1 MNQSADFL
9 KHAKYISMRKVYQK
23 MVILLILLMATTLKV
38 FAVDTLGLKGE
49 WTLIPDESAP
59 ISYYNTI
66 SLDIQQKD
74 SSLTIV
80 QKWEE
85 KFPHVDSFHLFIN
98 GQPDKVPVTS
108 RIWPYQVFMGISLIP
123 GTEKE
128 VTAQWIKKDS
138 ILKIEEDYPVSVSQG
153 KTTIHSIQT
162 YTLSDEGQKLTI
174 YIYRNSD
181 RANSSVYVFRRGAVN
196 NAYSMQLKDQWDL
209 EGGLSDNAFLI
220 SLQGIVNKN
229 SPTLYFIYPKDY
241 DYNFTEKL
249 YNFYKD
255 HLGYSFTEI
264 QGIGAALKIFKDSV
278 KGYVIWDKASR
289 ASLNVAFTLAGL
301 KKAVVITSDMLP
313 MVKAA
318 GLKEVADFRNK
329 FNGKTDAEV
338 YGWAFD
344 HYWKNCSK
352 RYIVWMGGVSGSQ
365 MKPGIADFGIS
376 EGSFFADLST
386 DPKDSVEYALS
397 KKILGHMPPL
407 SMLMGWHSYA
417 KDLERNYVTLASHYG
432 IRVEGLNTFPNLS
445 FTSRTPPSPGFKFTN
460 NNQAVPGGIYKPKNK
475 VYITCVQTDGLGLGA
490 WNDSLRGSLPYAWEV
505 TINWS
510 WMCPVLLEYYYLH
523 ATNNDFFFGSLS
535 GPGYMYPKAI
545 PPKIL
550 PSVISLADSLCKA
563 LDLNVFETMD
573 YSQGSTVTGNTNLPE
588 YIVNDYYKY
597 MPEMIGFL
605 NGYAPSYTFY
615 SSNGRPFISYDYY
628 LDEKRPVNDAVE
640 DLKGLI
646 ALNNKRPYFL
656 VLHVREFNSIQR
668 VKEILAGLG
677 SDVEVVP
684 LDVFLKLA
692 GNQPTFKTKFL
703 EKQNSKAEVDN

>member
-1 MNQSADFL
+1 
-9 KHAKYISMRKVYQK
+9 MRKTCQK
-23 MVILLILLMATTLKV
+23 FMIILFLLMTATFNV
-38 FAVDTLGLKGE
+38 FALDTVGFGGE
-49 WTLIPDESAP
+49 WTLIPDESTP

-66 SLDIQQKD
+66 GLNFQQD
-74 SSLTIV
+74 GNFLTIV
-80 QKWEE
+80 QKWVGKPPHTDSIHVSTDGKAE
-85 KFPHVDSFHLFIN
+85 KMM
-98 GQPDKVPVTS
+98 VTN
-108 RIWPYQVFMGISLIP
+108 RVWPYQVFMDISLIP
-123 GTEKE
+123 GSEKE
-128 VTAQWIKKDS
+128 ITAQWIAKDS
-138 ILKIEEDYPVSVSQG
+138 ILQINEDYPIIISQG
-153 KTTIHSIQT
+153 ETTIHSVRT
-162 YTLSDEGQKLTI
+162 YTLSDGGQKLTLN
-174 YIYRNSD
+174 IYRNAD
-181 RANSSVYVFRRGAVN
+181 RSNLITYVFRRGAVQK
-196 NAYSMQLKDQWDL
+196 AYSMQIKDHWEVDGDL
-209 EGGLSDNAFLI
+209 SENAFLL
-220 SLQGIVNKN
+220 SLQGIVNTN

-241 DYNFTEKL
+241 DYNFTTKL

-255 HLGYSFTEI
+255 HLGYSFTEL
-264 QGIGAALKIFKDSV
+264 QNMGEALKVFRDSV
-278 KGYVIWDKASR
+278 KGYIIWDKAAR

-301 KKAVVITSDMLP
+301 TKSVVITQDMLP

-318 GLKEVADFRNK
+318 GLKEVADFRHK
-329 FNGKTDAEV
+329 FNGKTDAQV
-338 YGWAFD
+338 YSWAYS
-344 HYWKNCSK
+344 HYGKRCSRK
-352 RYIVWMGGVSGSQ
+352 YIVWMGGVSGNQ

-397 KKILGHMPPL
+397 KKILSHQPPL

-490 WNDSLRGSLPYAWEV
+490 WNDSLRGSIPYAWEV
-505 TINWS
+505 TINWV
-510 WMCPVLLEYYYLH
+510 WMCPVLLELYYQH

-545 PPKIL
+545 PPKLL
-550 PSVISLADSLCKA
+550 PPVISLADSLCRE

-588 YIVNDYYKY
+588 YIVNDYYKN

-605 NGYAPSYTFY
+605 NGYAPSQTFY
-615 SSNGRPFISYDYY
+615 SKDGRPFISYDYY
-628 LDEKRPVNDAVE
+628 LDENRPVEDAVA

-646 ALNNKRPYFL
+646 ALNQNRPYFL
-656 VLHVREFNSIQR
+656 LLHVREFNSIKR
-668 VKEILAGLG
+668 VKEILDQLG
-677 SDVEVVP
+677 SDVQVVP

-692 GNQPTFKTKFL
+692 GNQPTFKTRFL
-703 EKQNSKAEVDN
+703 KQNEVKDEN